1 MIYLRPNFDFGSHS
15 QGLESVNRDDE
26 GSISGLTLIRLE
38 VDRKTENLISLECFT
53 TWKNPPRN
61 LLGRRVGG

>member
-53 TWKNPPRN
+53 T
-61 LLGRRVGG
+61 